1 MISAV
6 NAFKAK
12 LGVWTSHLG
21 NRRLHHFPNLEKM
34 SQAIEDKEAFHPE
47 PFCSHLDKV
56 ANKFSW
62 RFGELHVMEDIAAFI
77 SNPFQPIDIEH
88 VADTFQE
95 VFTLPSGVDM
105 EMIDLQNEIEL
116 KCRSKE
122 SGFWGLVSRE
132 KFPLLTACALKVS
145 AYFGSTYL
153 CEMAFS
159 QMKII
164 KSKYR
169 SRLTDRHLTDC
180 LRLAVYEPDYKALTD
195 SVQSQ
200 PSH

>member
-12 LGVWTSHLG
+12 LGVWISHLG

-47 PFCSHLDKV
+47 QFCSHLDKV
-56 ANKFSW
+56 ANEFS
-62 RFGELHVMEDIAAFI
+62 
-77 SNPFQPIDIEH
+77 
-88 VADTFQE
+88 
-95 VFTLPSGVDM
+95 
-105 EMIDLQNEIEL
+105 
-116 KCRSKE
+116 RS
-122 SGFWGLVSRE
+122 L
-132 KFPLLTACALKVS
+132 
-145 AYFGSTYL
+145 
-153 CEMAFS
+153 
-159 QMKII
+159 MKII

-169 SRLTDRHLTDC
+169 SHLTDRHLTDC
-180 LRLAVYEPDYKALTD
+180 LRLAVCSYEPDYKALTD

>member
-21 NRRLHHFPNLEKM
+21 NRTLHHFPNLEKM
-34 SQAIEDKEAFHPE
+34 SQAIEDKEAYHPE
-47 PFCSHLDKV
+47 
-56 ANKFSW
+56 
-62 RFGELHVMEDIAAFI
+62 
-77 SNPFQPIDIEH
+77 Q
-88 VADTFQE
+88 
-95 VFTLPSGVDM
+95 
-105 EMIDLQNEIEL
+105 
-116 KCRSKE
+116 SKE

-153 CEMAFS
+153 CKMAFS

-180 LRLAVYEPDYKALTD
+180 LRLAVCSYEPDYKALTD
-195 SVQSQ
+195 SVQ